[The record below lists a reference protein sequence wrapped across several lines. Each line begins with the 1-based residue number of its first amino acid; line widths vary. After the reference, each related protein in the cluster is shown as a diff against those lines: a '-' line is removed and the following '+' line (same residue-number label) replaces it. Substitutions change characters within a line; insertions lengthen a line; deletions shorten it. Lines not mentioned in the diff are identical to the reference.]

1 MFKYING
8 LCAVVYNMM
17 GQEINR
23 ISIYLFCG
31 IRFDRIKII
40 KKEQDGITLLYKH
53 LDMKGRYRC
62 TRNSSEVKPITWRQ
76 FDWLMSSLDIERP
89 KVIGSVNSCFY
100 VKFIIYKKFCT
111 TVLCKIVV
119 KR

>member
-1 MFKYING
+1 
-8 LCAVVYNMM
+8 
-17 GQEINR
+17 
-23 ISIYLFCG
+23 
-31 IRFDRIKII
+31 
-40 KKEQDGITLLYKH
+40 
-53 LDMKGRYRC
+53 
-62 TRNSSEVKPITWRQ
+62 
-76 FDWLMSSLDIERP
+76 MSSLDIEQP